1 MDIDDIPD
9 NFELSP
15 KQKQQVNVHKQRTP
29 FIDYKSITRELE
41 SLKYPLYFFDY
52 ETYAAAIPIFKG
64 FCPYQ
69 QAPFQFSLHI
79 VYGPES
85 SPIHFEYLHELNSD
99 PSLDIIQKLQ
109 EFIGSIGTIIVWY
122 KSFEQ
127 KINTE
132 LAKRFPKH
140 KEFLRDL
147 NNRIYDLMNIFEKQ
161 MYIHSKF
168 KGKTSI
174 KKVLPVLVP
183 ELSYQELEIREGTA
197 AASKWFSMTYD
208 HLTSIEKQ
216 KIAHSL
222 RMYCGLDTY
231 AMYAIWKHLMHIKNF
246 KVEQSH
252 DHHPKEHS
260 DQQ

>member
-1 MDIDDIPD
+1 M
-9 NFELSP
+9 
-15 KQKQQVNVHKQRTP
+15 
-29 FIDYKSITRELE
+29 
-41 SLKYPLYFFDY
+41 
-52 ETYAAAIPIFKG
+52 
-64 FCPYQ
+64 
-69 QAPFQFSLHI
+69 
-79 VYGPES
+79 
-85 SPIHFEYLHELNSD
+85 NSD